1 MVVASRPSSA
11 TLDALWTWEDV
22 WAFPEDRNLYEV
34 IDGELYVM
42 TPPLLVHQEI
52 SFRVALVFHAATDGG
67 RLGKVYP
74 APVGVK
80 LGEQN
85 LVEPDIIY
93 VAREHFSRIK
103 AEYVD
108 GPPDI
113 VVEILSPST
122 RGKDLN
128 EKAELYARS
137 GIPEYWQ
144 FDPRRRSIVVLR
156 LVNGAYQAEPTTDGI
171 ARSRVL
177 PGVAVPIAP
186 LFENLT

>member
-1 MVVASRPSSA
+1 MVVSIRPGSR
-11 TLDALWTWEDV
+11 TLDALWTWKDLWTMPDDENV
-22 WAFPEDRNLYEV
+22 YEI
-34 IDGELYVM
+34 IDGELYVVS
-42 TPPLLVHQEI
+42 PPIPVHQQVLKRV
-52 SFRVALVFHAATDGG
+52 FRTFDRAAEASSAGE
-67 RLGKVYP
+67 VYLSP
-74 APVGVK
+74 IGVK
-80 LGEQN
+80 LSDRDVVQ
-85 LVEPDIIY
+85 PDLLFI
-93 VAREHFSRIK
+93 ARDRLSIVSEKTI
-103 AEYVD
+103 D

-144 FDPRRRSIVVLR
+144 VDPRRRSIVVLR
-156 LVNGAYQAEPTTDGI
+156 LVDGAYQPEPTSDGI

-177 PGVAVPIAP
+177 PGVAIPIAP